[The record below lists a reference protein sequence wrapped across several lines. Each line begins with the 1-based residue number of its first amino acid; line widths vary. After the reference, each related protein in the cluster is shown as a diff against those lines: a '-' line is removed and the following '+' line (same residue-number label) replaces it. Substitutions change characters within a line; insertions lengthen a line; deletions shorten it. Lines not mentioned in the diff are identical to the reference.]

1 MPNQSGSGAVCI
13 YSVFAPAR
21 MFQLLTGHRCIVIVV
36 EGGKKKKQIL
46 LYLTVSVP
54 LEA

>member
-1 MPNQSGSGAVCI
+1 
-13 YSVFAPAR
+13 
-21 MFQLLTGHRCIVIVV
+21 MFQLLTGHRCIVIVIK
-36 EGGKKKKQIL
+36 GAKKKKQTL